1 MILDGFDEIGV
12 CSVDLI
18 LLKEGLQES
27 LKDWASELP
36 IAFLPFDV
44 GSDSIVVRGRS
55 GFHGLRNVGYP
66 HAASEDEVYSS
77 SP

>member
-1 MILDGFDEIGV
+1 MIMDGFDEIGV

-27 LKDWASELP
+27 LKDWTSELP

-44 GSDSIVVRGRS
+44 HRQ
-55 GFHGLRNVGYP
+55 
-66 HAASEDEVYSS
+66 
-77 SP
+77 